1 MQNHTHHNFSLTSL
15 HSTIIILLFIVL
27 LNGCGGSSDSN
38 DGVVETLPVTSSP
51 ITLLPVISPSEVTDF
66 EQNGY
71 NKDFTSAHFSGS
83 NNCSTCHDGIR
94 DNTGNDLS
102 IVKDWSASM
111 MANAA
116 KDPLW
121 KAKVKSEINRNP
133 QLSEEIAD
141 KCTRCHMP
149 MASVESNYDGKT
161 VKLFDDGFLNP
172 NNERHD
178 EAMDGVSCTLCH
190 QIADNDTFGTEAGMS
205 GHFAVEEQRYIYGQ
219 YSDVSTRPMQ
229 NNVNY
234 TPTYSK
240 HVSSSELCASCH
252 NLKTPYIDESGI
264 LVADKTF
271 PEQMPYSEWEASD
284 FNDKGST
291 PSTCQQCHM
300 PQVNNADVSISTVP
314 NNLKQR
320 DQFSQHLFLGANTYM
335 LSILK
340 NNGAELNTEYVSFD
354 NLITRNREFLT
365 TAGSID
371 VINSSLVN
379 DELIFDLQINNAIGH
394 KLPTSYPSRRVYL
407 HIVIKNDV
415 GDIIFES
422 GKTRSNGSIDGN
434 DADIDRTQFEPHY
447 QVIISADQVQ
457 IYETVMGNVAN
468 KVTYTLLEAGQYLK
482 DNRIL
487 PQGFNKETVPDD
499 IAVYGLA
506 NIDDSFIAGKDSLR
520 YQVDVSQFSGNFF
533 SVAIALNY
541 QPVAYSFLQDLF
553 EDESIAVERFK
564 KYNES
569 AVVKFET
576 IAEQSIQINR

>member
-1 MQNHTHHNFSLTSL
+1 MQNHSHLTSINYKIIFL
-15 HSTIIILLFIVL
+15 FIIIL
-27 LNGCGGSSDSN
+27 LNGCGGSSDSK
-38 DGVVETLPVTSSP
+38 DDVVVTPP
-51 ITLLPVISPSEVTDF
+51 ITFPPVILLPEVTDY
-66 EQNGY
+66 EQNAY
-71 NKDFTSAHFSGS
+71 NNNFTSAHFSGS
-83 NNCSTCHDGIR
+83 NTCATCHNGIR
-94 DNTGNDLS
+94 DNAGNDLS

-121 KAKVKSEINRNP
+121 KAKVKSEMNRNP
-133 QLSEEIAD
+133 QLSEVIAD

-149 MASVESNYDGKT
+149 MASIESHYDNKT
-161 VKLFDDGFLNP
+161 VKLFDDGFLDP
-172 NNERHD
+172 NHERHD

-190 QIADNDTFGTEAGMS
+190 QIADNDTFGTEEGMS

-219 YSDVSTRPMQ
+219 YSDVLTRPMQ

-240 HVSSSELCASCH
+240 HVSSAELCASCH
-252 NLKTPYIDESGI
+252 DLKTPFVDESGT

-284 FNDKGST
+284 FNDEGPT

-300 PQVNNADVSISTVP
+300 PQVNDASVRISTFP
-314 NNLKQR
+314 NGATQR

-340 NNGAELNTEYVSFD
+340 NNGAELNTEHVSFD

-365 TAGSID
+365 TAGSVD

-379 DELIFDLQINNAIGH
+379 DELIFDIQVNNVIGH
-394 KLPTSYPSRRVYL
+394 KLPTAYPSRRVYL

-415 GDIIFES
+415 GEIVFES
-422 GKTRSNGSIDGN
+422 GKTQNNGSIDGN
-434 DADIDRTQFEPHY
+434 NADIDRTQFEPHY
-447 QVIISADQVQ
+447 QVITSADQVQ
-457 IYETVMGNVAN
+457 IYETVMGNVLD

-487 PQGFNKETVPDD
+487 PHGFNKETVPED

-506 NIDDSFIAGKDSLR
+506 NTDDNFIQGKDSLR
-520 YQVDVSQFSGNFF
+520 YQVDVSQFSSNYF
-533 SVAIALNY
+533 SVDITLNY

>member
-1 MQNHTHHNFSLTSL
+1 MTNHELQTSILTSI
-15 HSTIIILLFIVL
+15 HSTIILLLFIAL
-27 LNGCGGSSDSN
+27 LNGCGGSSDSS
-38 DGVVETLPVTSSP
+38 DGVVATLPKISSSITSTAP
-51 ITLLPVISPSEVTDF
+51 PEITDS
-66 EQNGY
+66 EQNEY
-71 NKDFTSAHFSGS
+71 NNNFTSEHFSGS
-83 NNCSTCHDGIR
+83 NNCASCHDGIS

-102 IVKDWSASM
+102 IVEDWSASM
-111 MANAA
+111 MANSA

-133 QLSEEIAD
+133 QLSEVIAD

-149 MASVESNYDGKT
+149 MASIESNYDGKT
-161 VKLFDDGFLNP
+161 VKLFDDGLLDP

-178 EAMDGVSCTLCH
+178 EAMDGVSCSLCH

-205 GHFAVEEQRYIYGQ
+205 GNFSVEEQRYIYGQ
-219 YSDVSTRPMQ
+219 YTDVSTRPMQ

-240 HVSSSELCASCH
+240 HVSTSELCASCH
-252 NLKTPYIDESGI
+252 DLKTPFVDESGT

-271 PEQMPYSEWEASD
+271 PEQMPYSEWEASN
-284 FNDKGST
+284 FNDKGPT

-300 PQVNNADVSISTVP
+300 PQVNNGDVSISTVP
-314 NNLKQR
+314 INLKQR

-335 LSILK
+335 LNILK
-340 NNGAELNTEYVSFD
+340 NNGAELNTEHVSFD
-354 NLITRNREFLT
+354 NLITRNQEFLT
-365 TAGSID
+365 TSGSVD
-371 VINSSLVN
+371 VLNSSLVN
-379 DELIFDLQINNAIGH
+379 DELIFDLQITNAIGH
-394 KLPTSYPSRRVYL
+394 KLPTGYPSRRVYL
-407 HIVIKNDV
+407 HVVIKNDV
-415 GDIIFES
+415 GDIVFES
-422 GKTRSNGSIDGN
+422 GKTQNNGSIDGN
-434 DADIDRTQFEPHY
+434 DADIDRAEFEPHY
-447 QVIISADQVQ
+447 QVITSADQVQ
-457 IYETVMGNVAN
+457 IYETVMGNISN

-506 NIDDSFIAGKDSLR
+506 NIDDTFIAGKDSVR
-520 YQVDVSQFSGNFF
+520 YQIDVSKFSGNFF